1 MARVNCTSVAISG
14 RILSV
19 KLAIRH
25 IVPVPD
31 ALHVV
36 QPPRLCRDCS
46 TVALAP
52 ICDICM
58 SYVAWLTR
66 SPAQLE

>member
-1 MARVNCTSVAISG
+1 MARVSCTSVAISG
-14 RILSV
+14 RILPV

-25 IVPVPD
+25 ILPVPD

-36 QPPRLCRDCS
+36 QPPRLRRDCL
-46 TVALAP
+46 TVALAS

-66 SPAQLE
+66 SLAQSE